1 MDIDLIFKVG
11 AIGIVVAVF
20 NQILTKTGRDE
31 QAMFVTLAGVIVVMA
46 LIVGMMNE
54 LFMEVKSVFNLYWW
68 GINYADDE
76 NNSYSCN
83 YFNYG
88 NNLI

>member
-46 LIVGMMNE
+46 LIDHQ
-54 LFMEVKSVFNLYWW
+54 F
-68 GINYADDE
+68 
-76 NNSYSCN
+76 
-83 YFNYG
+83 
-88 NNLI
+88 

>member
-1 MDIDLIFKVG
+1 MLSSNHTDLGGNMDIDLIFKVG

-46 LIVGMMNE
+46 LIVGMMND
-54 LFMEVKSVFNLYWW
+54 LFTEVKSVFNLY
-68 GINYADDE
+68 
-76 NNSYSCN
+76 
-83 YFNYG
+83 
-88 NNLI
+88 

>member
-1 MDIDLIFKVG
+1 MDIDIILKVG

-46 LIVGMMNE
+46 LIVSMMNDCSRR
-54 LFMEVKSVFNLYWW
+54 KSVFNLYYE
-68 GINYADDE
+68 GKRCCLEKLY
-76 NNSYSCN
+76 
-83 YFNYG
+83 
-88 NNLI
+88 L

>member
-20 NQILTKTGRDE
+20 NQILSKTGRDE

-46 LIVGMMNE
+46 LIVGMMND
-54 LFMEVKSVFNLYWW
+54 LFTEVKSVFNLYWW
-68 GINYADDE
+68 EEEYAAE
-76 NNSYSCN
+76 
-83 YFNYG
+83 
-88 NNLI
+88 

>member
-31 QAMFVTLAGVIVVMA
+31 QAMFVTLAGV
-46 LIVGMMNE
+46 GMMND
-54 LFMEVKSVFNLYWW
+54 LFTEVKSVFNLY
-68 GINYADDE
+68 
-76 NNSYSCN
+76 
-83 YFNYG
+83 
-88 NNLI
+88 

>member
-1 MDIDLIFKVG
+1 MFSSNNTDLGGNMDIDLIFKVG

-46 LIVGMMNE
+46 LIVGMMND
-54 LFMEVKSVFNLYWW
+54 LFTEVKSVFNLY
-68 GINYADDE
+68 
-76 NNSYSCN
+76 
-83 YFNYG
+83 
-88 NNLI
+88 

>member
-1 MDIDLIFKVG
+1 MFSSNHTDLGGKMDIDLIFKVG

-46 LIVGMMNE
+46 LIVGMMND
-54 LFMEVKSVFNLYWW
+54 LFMEVKSVFNLY
-68 GINYADDE
+68 
-76 NNSYSCN
+76 
-83 YFNYG
+83 
-88 NNLI
+88 

>member
-1 MDIDLIFKVG
+1 MFGSNHTDIGGNMDIDLIFKVG

-46 LIVGMMNE
+46 LIVGMMND
-54 LFMEVKSVFNLYWW
+54 LFMEVKSVFNLY
-68 GINYADDE
+68 
-76 NNSYSCN
+76 
-83 YFNYG
+83 
-88 NNLI
+88 

>member
-31 QAMFVTLAGVIVVMA
+31 H
-46 LIVGMMNE
+46 
-54 LFMEVKSVFNLYWW
+54 
-68 GINYADDE
+68 
-76 NNSYSCN
+76 
-83 YFNYG
+83 
-88 NNLI
+88 